1 MTAWLFCFRSSHALD
16 SLKDGVRL
24 NLGMEPT
31 GGFCEQTRVKRSL
44 WIHHILTG
52 FQTTAEW
59 VFHVCCSIWL
69 AWSFLRIFCWHLLLT
84 SGVDEHK
91 MQFFF
96 AQSTVLCLLS
106 PCCFTDFL
114 PPLMSGSLVKSLHSI
129 TARSCHV
136 RIKRSLRDH
145 SRLYLLVAHFL
156 LALTILLHL
165 LEAQALCIRLL

>member
-1 MTAWLFCFRSSHALD
+1 MTAWLVCFRSSHALD

-91 MQFFF
+91 IN
-96 AQSTVLCLLS
+96 SSLLTQPLLLHRLPATS
-106 PCCFTDFL
+106 YVWILGQVTPLYHSSFL
-114 PPLMSGSLVKSLHSI
+114 PRKNQEKLERSFQTLFAGGTFSSCLNHTAPPLGGTGFVH
-129 TARSCHV
+129 
-136 RIKRSLRDH
+136 
-145 SRLYLLVAHFL
+145 
-156 LALTILLHL
+156 
-165 LEAQALCIRLL
+165 